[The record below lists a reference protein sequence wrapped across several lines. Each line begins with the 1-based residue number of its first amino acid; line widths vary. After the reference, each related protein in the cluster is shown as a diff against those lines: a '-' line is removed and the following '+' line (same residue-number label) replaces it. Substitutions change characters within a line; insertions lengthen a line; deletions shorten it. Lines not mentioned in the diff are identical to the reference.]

1 MNQIEENF
9 DNQSLIEVDQDLAE
23 FKSIVNDIAKNES
36 VLALREHV
44 QHIASSRY
52 SHLMEVSYYTYKI
65 CKKLN
70 LDYISAARAAMLHD
84 FYFYNWRNKGVEG
97 QKKFHLM
104 RHPRI
109 ALTNAAELFEL
120 NDLEKDAILKHMWPV
135 TVVPPKYAEGY
146 IITFVDKFCAARE
159 FFTQFKTKKKIKDA
173 MESSTETEAS
183 TPNEENSENNDNNEN
198 N

>member
-84 FYFYNWRNKGVEG
+84 FYFYNWRNKGNRYNS
-97 QKKFHLM
+97 F
-104 RHPRI
+104 
-109 ALTNAAELFEL
+109 
-120 NDLEKDAILKHMWPV
+120 
-135 TVVPPKYAEGY
+135 GY
-146 IITFVDKFCAARE
+146 IRTRTIIFSIFNR
-159 FFTQFKTKKKIKDA
+159 KTK
-173 MESSTETEAS
+173 
-183 TPNEENSENNDNNEN
+183 
-198 N
+198 

>member
-52 SHLMEVSYYTYKI
+52 SHLMEVSYYTYKL

-135 TVVPPKYAEGY
+135 TIVPPKYAEGF

-159 FFTQFKTKKKIKDA
+159 FFTQFKTKKKIKEVRSSI
-173 MESSTETEAS
+173 ESKEK
-183 TPNEENSENNDNNEN
+183 TPTDENTDNNEDERKD
-198 N
+198 

>member
-52 SHLMEVSYYTYKI
+52 SHLMEVSYYTYKL

-135 TVVPPKYAEGY
+135 TIVPPKYAEGF

-159 FFTQFKTKKKIKDA
+159 FFTQFKTKKKIKA
-173 MESSTETEAS
+173 VRSSIESKEK
-183 TPNEENSENNDNNEN
+183 TPTDENTDNNEDERKD
-198 N
+198 